1 MSNAFYGDNLRW
13 FTGRVVKTG
22 DKYGRVQIF
31 IYGIHDD
38 IRGEIAVEDLPWAAT
53 VLPTTEG
60 GTSGFGKN
68 SYLQTNAAVFGFF
81 LDGELSQ
88 HPIVIGSLGKVEFP
102 SETQYF
108 QANLSG
114 TLKNRS
120 YQDLDDIGK
129 DGIFSP
135 TYLKNI
141 VTEDSVASKTFAAME
156 ILVTNGLP
164 PRSAAGVVG
173 NLLGENSTLDP
184 KLQGGVSTSQ
194 VVDPQFPTQT
204 VTQNP
209 GKEPAWG
216 IAQWNASA
224 NVRRW
229 QTLEKIVM
237 GLDWPKAGDIS
248 DPEKKNPLN
257 FFTQM
262 EYLIYDMKNAP
273 YLANNGQ
280 VYTGGNHRC
289 WNHLS
294 NPKNFDYDRPGVW
307 GDPESEQRN
316 PTHHFLH
323 VFEMGSAKK
332 YYGQS
337 DIEEREKNARQALKF
352 YNDSLEQAAS
362 TLASI

>member
-13 FTGRVVKTG
+13 FTGRVVNTG
-22 DKYGRVQIF
+22 DALGRVQIF
-31 IYGIHDD
+31 IYGIHQEDN
-38 IRGEIAVEDLPWAAT
+38 ISVEDLPWATT

-60 GTSGFGKN
+60 GVGGFGKN
-68 SYLQTNAAVFGFF
+68 TYLQSGAAIFGFF
-81 LDGELSQ
+81 LDGALSQ
-88 HPIVIGSLGKVEFP
+88 HPIVIGSIGKIETP
-102 SETQYF
+102 SLTQID
-108 QANLSG
+108 QASQNQ
-114 TLKNRS
+114 NPN
-120 YQDLDDIGK
+120 YQDADDIGK
-129 DGIFSP
+129 DGILVPGYVKDTVSE
-135 TYLKNI
+135 T
-141 VTEDSVASKTFAAME
+141 SVDSKTFAAME

-237 GLDWPKAGDIS
+237 GPNWPKTGNIS

-307 GDPESEQRN
+307 GSSTSEQTN

-323 VFEMGSAKK
+323 VFEMGSARK
-332 YYGQS
+332 YYGQG
-337 DIEEREKNARQALKF
+337 DIDKRENNARKALKI
-352 YNDSLEQAAS
+352 YNDSRDQSAA
-362 TLASI
+362 TI